1 MFDKLDALKKRY
13 EELSQRIAD
22 SEVIANRE
30 LFKSLVKEHSELEE
44 IVAKYDEYN
53 ASKEELSETREMA
66 KSADAELMELI
77 KEEISELEAKIAEDE
92 ETLKIMLVPKDPNDE
107 KNVIL
112 EIRAGT
118 GGDEAALFGMDLLR
132 MYTRYA

>member
-53 ASKEELSETREMA
+53 ASKEELSETRE
-66 KSADAELMELI
+66 
-77 KEEISELEAKIAEDE
+77 
-92 ETLKIMLVPKDPNDE
+92 V
-107 KNVIL
+107 
-112 EIRAGT
+112 G
-118 GGDEAALFGMDLLR
+118 
-132 MYTRYA
+132 